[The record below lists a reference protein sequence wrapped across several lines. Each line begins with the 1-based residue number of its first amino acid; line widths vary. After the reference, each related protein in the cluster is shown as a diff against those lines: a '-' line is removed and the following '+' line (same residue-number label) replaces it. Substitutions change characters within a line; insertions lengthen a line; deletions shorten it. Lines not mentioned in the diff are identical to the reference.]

1 MEEVA
6 RHFEVDPVR
15 LQRRGKDAKRVE
27 ARGVACYLA
36 VRLLGL
42 ASSEVGRLL
51 GLGRF
56 GVSRA
61 AAPGEQS
68 VRREPSL
75 VDLASGGVNQ
85 LLHYV
90 PFAPRGCKAS
100 ALYSYGIPAAGAL
113 PAPSAGSV
121 MSAVLGVLGVPS
133 TTPSCTVNPSS
144 RVEPRGARW

>member
-51 GLGRF
+51 GLGRS

-61 AAPGEQS
+61 AARGEQS

-85 LLHYV
+85 
-90 PFAPRGCKAS
+90 
-100 ALYSYGIPAAGAL
+100 
-113 PAPSAGSV
+113 
-121 MSAVLGVLGVPS
+121 
-133 TTPSCTVNPSS
+133 
-144 RVEPRGARW
+144 

>member
-6 RHFEVDPVR
+6 GQFAVDPVR

-27 ARGVACYLA
+27 ERGVAPHLA

-42 ASSEVGRLL
+42 D
-51 GLGRF
+51 RF

-61 AAPGEQS
+61 AARGEQS

-85 LLHYV
+85 
-90 PFAPRGCKAS
+90 
-100 ALYSYGIPAAGAL
+100 
-113 PAPSAGSV
+113 
-121 MSAVLGVLGVPS
+121 
-133 TTPSCTVNPSS
+133 
-144 RVEPRGARW
+144 